1 MLHTVVDLHD
11 RRRFTDFKL
20 KPQVRRTDCR
30 REIDRVVFERPGA
43 VIAGV
48 DRIYGSLVQLH
59 ADEAVP
65 AGVEVGSER
74 QHVRLANG
82 DDEILIHTRRI
93 LGGAGVDG
101 ARLIEFVSEY

>member
-1 MLHTVVDLHD
+1 MLHTVVNLHD
-11 RRRFTDFKL
+11 RRRLTDFKL
-20 KPQVRRTDCR
+20 KPQVRRIDR
-30 REIDRVVFERPGA
+30 RCEIDRVVSKRPGA

-48 DRIYGSLVQLH
+48 DRIYGGLVQLH

-82 DDEILIHTRRI
+82 DDEILIHTRGI
-93 LGGAGVDG
+93 LGGAGGDG
-101 ARLIEFVSEY
+101 ACLIEFVSED